1 MTEKTKWELFK
12 EKKQR
17 ELEEAAK
24 NPVPQEDRDARPWD
38 LLDPS
43 MRAEEEVADQRY
55 SICLSC
61 PELINMTK
69 QCKKCGCF
77 MALKTK
83 VKHASCPIGKW

>member
-1 MTEKTKWELFK
+1 MTEKTKWELYK
-12 EKKQR
+12 EKKQTD
-17 ELEEAAK
+17 LQKTAQPISEENRNAK
-24 NPVPQEDRDARPWD
+24 PWD
-38 LLDPS
+38 ILDPS
-43 MRAEEEVADQRY
+43 MRAEEEVSDQRY

-69 QCKKCGCF
+69 QCKRCGCF